1 MGYCCK
7 CGEEIPDDMVSACT
21 VNHDEQRQ
29 FPEHLTIGELICAVC
44 FHEIKWPHLT
54 HTEPELEGLDDTTE
68 AELDL

>member
-7 CGEEIPDDMVSACT
+7 CDEEVPDDMVSACT
-21 VNHDEQRQ
+21 VTREEKLQ
-29 FPEHLTIGELICAVC
+29 FPELTVGDVVCVVC

-54 HTEPELEGLDDTTE
+54 QTEPELEGLDDVTE